1 MCSSRSLIAENESE
15 RSSDC
20 SNFTIFWSFVT
31 SNEYQKLAGE
41 MFASPRERKKA
52 LRLWG
57 RRWCVALLPSSTCF
71 TVCSAQF
78 SLHSLKPAEMCGRK
92 GNFSS
97 RCWFFFCS
105 FARLSAC
112 LPIMRSIP
120 FRSIICRRLTFMKYS
135 NYASLSPSLSSIQ
148 LSASGSFIGLNLS
161 RNAVSDRKALKLS
174 CPIMRTLA
182 SSYVLARKWRESKY
196 ASVYIV
202 GICAKCVY
210 GNVRLSRQ
218 LRLFWGDVEYATS
231 YWLPLSSLCLPC
243 TLMIKEKQLCEAI
256 NKLIK
261 AKAGATVDDSFLSSS
276 FSVNKLCSSVHWA
289 VSHTITT
296 QRA

>member
-1 MCSSRSLIAENESE
+1 MCCFAPIINMFYCVQR
-15 RSSDC
+15 
-20 SNFTIFWSFVT
+20 TI
-31 SNEYQKLAGE
+31 LASQFE
-41 MFASPRERKKA
+41 ACRDVWKERKF
-52 LRLWG
+52 L
-57 RRWCVALLPSSTCF
+57 
-71 TVCSAQF
+71 F
-78 SLHSLKPAEMCGRK
+78 SLLI
-92 GNFSS
+92 
-97 RCWFFFCS
+97 FFCS

-231 YWLPLSSLCLPC
+231 Y
-243 TLMIKEKQLCEAI
+243 
-256 NKLIK
+256 
-261 AKAGATVDDSFLSSS
+261 
-276 FSVNKLCSSVHWA
+276 
-289 VSHTITT
+289 
-296 QRA
+296 